1 MKKIGKW
8 INTEVPNC
16 KWKICVDTSPL
27 LEKAW
32 AEEAGLGWIGKNSN
46 LINKD
51 FGSWLTLG
59 FLILSED
66 FASDNLSQ
74 SLCGVCEKC
83 IEKCPTNAITEPF
96 VIDSEQ
102 CIAYHTIETVSYTH
116 LTLPTNREV

>member
-1 MKKIGKW
+1 MKSIAKWVCVVFAAINQVRKEGSIITTLDNSSTEFKIGKFARGEDYHKIITKKLKKIGKW
-8 INTEVPNC
+8 INTKDPNC

-46 LINKD
+46 LINQK

-66 FASDNLSQ
+66 
-74 SLCGVCEKC
+74 
-83 IEKCPTNAITEPF
+83 
-96 VIDSEQ
+96 
-102 CIAYHTIETVSYTH
+102 Y
-116 LTLPTNREV
+116 